1 MSIDMYLPAFPS
13 IAKDFQVL
21 PSSVQATLASFTIG
35 MGIGQLVYG
44 PLADQFGRK
53 KNLLFGMTLYA
64 LASALCALAPSIHG
78 MTALRFVQGLG
89 GCAGMVMARA
99 IVRDRFSAD
108 ESAKVFSAMMLV
120 MGVAPILAP
129 SLGGLILE
137 HFHWRFIFWLL
148 SALGVVALVNVL
160 FFLPESLPP
169 SRRVPS
175 ALRHSFK
182 TYFRILKDRE
192 FVGYA
197 LSSGMVSAGM
207 FSYIATSSFVFIKHY
222 HFSEREYAIFF
233 GVNAVGLIAAS
244 QFNRLLL
251 KKFTPDQILGA
262 GLNFYLINALLLF
275 ILTWTDGFG
284 IYGLVVPLFLAISCV
299 GFSNPN
305 ATAGAMRKHGA
316 HAGTASALLGTLM
329 FGSGTMGALLQS
341 ALKGETALFM
351 SAQIAVCSVLAWSFF
366 QFFVRRTQ
374 KARS

>member
-13 IAKDFQVL
+13 IAKDFAVA
-21 PSSVQATLASFTIG
+21 PSAVQATLAAFTVG
-35 MGIGQLVYG
+35 MGVGQLVYG

-64 LASALCALAPSIHG
+64 VASVLCALAPSIHG

-89 GCAGMVMARA
+89 GCAGMVLSRA
-99 IVRDRFSAD
+99 IVRDVFSAD
-108 ESAKVFSAMMLV
+108 DSAKVFSAMMLV

-137 HFHWRFIFWLL
+137 QFHWRIIFWLL

-160 FFLPESLPP
+160 FFLPETLPV
-169 SRRVPS
+169 SRRVPG
-175 ALRHSFK
+175 ALRNSFK

-197 LSSGMVSAGM
+197 LSSGMVSEGM

-222 HFSEREYAIFF
+222 HFSEREYALFF
-233 GVNAVGLIAAS
+233 GLNAVGLITAS
-244 QFNRLLL
+244 QLNRFFL
-251 KKFTPDQILGA
+251 KRFKSDQILGTA
-262 GLNFYLINALLLF
+262 LHFYLANALLLF
-275 ILTWTDGFG
+275 LLTWTGWFG
-284 IYGLVVPLFLAISCV
+284 IYGLVIPLFLAISCV

-305 ATAGAMRKHGA
+305 ATAGAMRNHGS

-329 FGSGTMGALLQS
+329 FGSGTLGALTQS
-341 ALKGETALFM
+341 VLKGDTAEFM
-351 SAQIAVCSVLAWSFF
+351 SAQIAICAVLAWSLF

-374 KARS
+374 KARA